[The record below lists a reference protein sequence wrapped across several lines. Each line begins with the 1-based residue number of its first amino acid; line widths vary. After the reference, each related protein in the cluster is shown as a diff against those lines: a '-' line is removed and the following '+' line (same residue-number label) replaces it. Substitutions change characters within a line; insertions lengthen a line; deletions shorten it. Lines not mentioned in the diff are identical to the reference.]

1 MTFANCALPKG
12 PLGAAQNPKNLKNF
26 ACFCP
31 REASARSLRAPHAGF
46 AGMWGTTTLRA
57 RFARGY
63 SYLIVCNLLSP
74 LNFSPPSSVPPPLS
88 LFSAPTPLPL
98 LGPWTFCGLSLGTRW
113 RFVYPGADQC
123 AWFSMS
129 GAPEV
134 SRHSVDILW
143 TFHGPSADLLRACL
157 PPTHPPHPHP
167 SSPHPPPPPPTQLI
181 F

>member
-1 MTFANCALPKG
+1 MFLPSRSERAKSS
-12 PLGAAQNPKNLKNF
+12 
-26 ACFCP
+26 CP
-31 REASARSLRAPHAGF
+31 TCRLRRHVGHYDFARSLREGS
-46 AGMWGTTTLRA
+46 
-57 RFARGY
+57 
-63 SYLIVCNLLSP
+63 SYLIVSNFLSP
-74 LNFSPPSSVPPPLS
+74 LNFFPPSSVPPPLS

-157 PPTHPPHPHP
+157 PPTHPHP
-167 SSPHPPPPPPTQLI
+167 SSPHPPPPTRQI